1 MKVRVNVSDISRQ
14 LGGNYFSQKR
24 VFVRGGG
31 HPLFSRLLH
40 FAIPFIQKA
49 GKYLLKR
56 GVDAAET
63 GVAHYSQG
71 NNIKDSLKAGAK
83 RAYEKTRKDLDKVIG
98 GVPRKTRK
106 VGGAPKR
113 LQYRT
118 VFK

>member
-1 MKVRVNVSDISRQ
+1 MKVVRLNVNDISRQ

-49 GKYLLKR
+49 GKYLLRR
-56 GVDAAET
+56 GVDAAES

-71 NNIKDSLKAGAK
+71 NNFKESLKTGAK
-83 RAYEKTRKDLDKVIG
+83 RAYEQTKKDLEKAIG
-98 GVPRKTRK
+98 GSVK
-106 VGGAPKR
+106 VKKYKKIFPK
-113 LQYRT
+113 
-118 VFK
+118 